1 MSNEEAIRHYQQTGE
16 HLGIF
21 KTPDAATA
29 YAKSLHEQQ
38 AQEYGKPMSVNNLMP
53 ALIQQESG
61 GNGMAVSP
69 AGALGS
75 TQMLPA
81 TAQEMAGKLGLPW
94 RPDLLRSNDPSA
106 LDYQR
111 RLGAAY
117 LQEGLQRTGNV
128 RDALR
133 YYHGG
138 PNRAQ
143 WGPKTNAYAD
153 AILSRLGGL

>member
-1 MSNEEAIRHYQQTGE
+1 MAGFPTDRVFG
-16 HLGIF
+16 
-21 KTPDAATA
+21 
-29 YAKSLHEQQ
+29 
-38 AQEYGKPMSVNNLMP
+38 

-61 GNGMAVSP
+61 GNGTAVSP
-69 AGALGS
+69 KGALGS

-81 TAQEMAGKLGLPW
+81 TAREMAAKLGVPF
-94 RPDLLRSNDPSA
+94 RPDLLRSNDPAA

-111 RLGAAY
+111 RLGRAY
-117 LQEGLQRTGNV
+117 YEEGLAKTGNI

-138 PNRAQ
+138 PNRRL

-153 AILSRLGGL
+153 SILSSLGG

>member
-1 MSNEEAIRHYQQTGE
+1 
-16 HLGIF
+16 
-21 KTPDAATA
+21 
-29 YAKSLHEQQ
+29 
-38 AQEYGKPMSVNNLMP
+38 MP

-61 GNGMAVSP
+61 GRGTAVSP

-75 TQMLPA
+75 TQLLPT
-81 TAQEMAGKLGLPW
+81 TAQAMAAKLGVPY
-94 RPDLLRSNDPSA
+94 RPAMLQSNDPNA
-106 LDYQR
+106 LAYQHA
-111 RLGAAY
+111 LGAAY
-117 LQEGLQRTGNV
+117 LQEGFDKTGNA

-153 AILSRLGGL
+153 AILGRLGN